1 MGIDQS
7 VLDIL
12 KSLYYY
18 VVNMIVRHLD
28 QALAQHFEK
37 YKEVLVLLG
46 ARQVGKTTI
55 VKKIFPQADYLVVD
69 NEPIKNALERYD
81 PAVYKQL
88 LNANSD
94 FVVVDEIHKLSD
106 PGRAAKIFF
115 DQLPQYKLIITGSS
129 AFNIKNKSSESL
141 AGRKIDYHL
150 YPLSLSEYLVQNGL
164 ENALSLLPMQ
174 KLVAGEKAERV
185 FKQYDHREILNN
197 ILIYGLYPAMQSHP
211 SDSVYLTNLIDSV
224 VFKDLVELS
233 LLENKS
239 AALSLLKLLAHQI
252 GSLVNYAELASKLGI
267 SARTVKR
274 YIELFEQSFIIFT
287 VKPYSTRKRDEIA
300 KMPKVF
306 FYDLGLRNALIN
318 NFEHVDTR
326 GDAGQLF
333 ENFIVSELLKYNYY
347 GNFGYSFN
355 YWRTKSG
362 SEIDLVLSRFGH
374 KTIAVEIKSQQQRI
388 NQAFLSRYPESR
400 MVVISRDNYWV

>member
-1 MGIDQS
+1 
-7 VLDIL
+7 
-12 KSLYYY
+12 
-18 VVNMIVRHLD
+18 MIIRHLD
-28 QALAQHFEK
+28 QALANHFAK
-37 YKEVLVLLG
+37 YNEVLVLLG

-55 VKKIFPQADYLVVD
+55 LKRIFPDAHYLVID

-81 PAVYKQL
+81 PVVYKQL
-88 LNANSD
+88 LDTDSR
-94 FVVVDEIHKLSD
+94 VVVLDEIHKLND

-115 DQLPQYKLIITGSS
+115 DQLPEYKLIITGSL
-129 AFNIKNKSSESL
+129 AFNIKNKASESL

-164 ENALSLLPMQ
+164 ENTLSFRPMEDLL
-174 KLVAGEKAERV
+174 KGEKAGEIFRP
-185 FKQYDHREILNN
+185 YDHKAVLNN
-197 ILIYGLYPAMQSHP
+197 ILVYGLYPAMQSHP

-239 AALSLLKLLAHQI
+239 AALSLLKLLAYQV

-267 SARTVKR
+267 GARTVKR

-287 VKPYSTRKRDEIA
+287 IKPYTSRKRDEIA

-306 FYDLGLRNALIN
+306 FYDVGLRNALIN
-318 NFEHVDTR
+318 NFEPVENR

-333 ENFIVSELLKYNYY
+333 ENFVVSELLKYNSY

-362 SEIDLVLSRFGH
+362 SEVDLVLNKSDH
-374 KTIAVEIKSQQQRI
+374 ETIAVEVKSKPQRT
-388 NQAFLSRYPESR
+388 NQAFISRYPESR
-400 MVVISRDNYWV
+400 MIVISKDNYWV

>member
-1 MGIDQS
+1 
-7 VLDIL
+7 
-12 KSLYYY
+12 
-18 VVNMIVRHLD
+18 MIIRHLD
-28 QALAQHFEK
+28 EALSEHFHK

-55 VKKIFPQADYLVVD
+55 IKRIFPQADYLVVD

-129 AFNIKNKSSESL
+129 AFNIKNKASESL

-150 YPLSLSEYLVQNGL
+150 YPLSLSEYLVQNGI
-164 ENALSLLPMQ
+164 EDKLSFLSFE
-174 KLVAGEKAERV
+174 KLIMDEKTGEIFKPYDRKA
-185 FKQYDHREILNN
+185 ILNN
-197 ILIYGLYPAMQSHP
+197 ILVYGLYPAMQSHP
-211 SDSVYLTNLIDSV
+211 SDSVYLINLIDSV

-267 SARTVKR
+267 GAKTVKR
-274 YIELFEQSFIIFT
+274 YIELFEQSFILFT
-287 VKPYSTRKRDEIA
+287 IKPYTSRKRDEMA
-300 KMPKVF
+300 KMPKVY

-318 NFEHVDTR
+318 NFEPVETR

-333 ENFIVSELLKYNYY
+333 ENFIVSEFLKYNYY

-362 SEIDLVLSRFGH
+362 SEVDLVLSKPGQQ
-374 KTIAVEIKSQQQRI
+374 TIAVEVKSQQQRV
-388 NQAFLSRYPESR
+388 NQAFISRYPESR
-400 MVVISRDNYWV
+400 IVVISKDNYWV